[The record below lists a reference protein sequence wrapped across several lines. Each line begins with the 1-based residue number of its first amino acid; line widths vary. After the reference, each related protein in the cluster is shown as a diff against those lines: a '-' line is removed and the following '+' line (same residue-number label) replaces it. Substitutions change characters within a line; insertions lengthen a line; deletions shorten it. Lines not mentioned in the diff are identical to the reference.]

1 MLIPC
6 PPFEVTA
13 TWQWLSLLCLHWM
26 RLATVLVSGQYVL
39 AEERRRGAQQKSQYA
54 TTVVLQACTSCLN
67 IGHTHSTILFR
78 MPEKRFSIPQYI
90 VC

>member
-1 MLIPC
+1 MLIHC

-39 AEERRRGAQQKSQYA
+39 AELTAKVPILNHCS
-54 TTVVLQACTSCLN
+54 LQACTSCLN
-67 IGHTHSTILFR
+67 IGHTYSTILFR
-78 MPEKRFSIPQYI
+78 MPEKYL
-90 VC
+90 VCPNT